1 MGKPDPF
8 FRGSGQVPA
17 PEVTIVDEARAKG
30 QSRRFRPQPDFKI
43 VFDVPLLSRKS
54 NRKNPPRIF
63 KTPGDIGMMRW
74 HNAMTFPR
82 LVNRTLFMNREM
94 EAWFRLKIS

>member
-43 VFDVPLLSRKS
+43 VLMCLCLAENQTAKTLQEFSKLLV
-54 NRKNPPRIF
+54 I
-63 KTPGDIGMMRW
+63 
-74 HNAMTFPR
+74 
-82 LVNRTLFMNREM
+82 LV
-94 EAWFRLKIS
+94 